1 MCLAIEPMV
10 NIGGP
15 EVRILDDGWTA
26 VTTDG
31 SLSAHFEL
39 SVAVMPEG
47 PWILSEPY
55 PYEKH
60 SVGQSQG
67 TALRAAGRNS

>member
-10 NIGGP
+10 NVGGP
-15 EVRILDDGWTA
+15 AVRVLEDGWTA
-26 VTTDG
+26 VTVDG

-39 SVAVMPEG
+39 SVAVTEKG

-55 PYEKH
+55 PYA
-60 SVGQSQG
+60 QG
-67 TALRAAGRNS
+67 RETHA